1 MHNDQFM
8 FPKTT
13 EATADR
19 LASMRVVYALSEKA
33 VHDKPNDLN
42 VWNNGHFPFPS
53 RSIPLYG

>member
-19 LASMRVVYALSEKA
+19 LASTRVVYALSEKA
-33 VHDKPNDLN
+33 VHDKPNDRLK
-42 VWNNGHFPFPS
+42 
-53 RSIPLYG
+53 